1 MSTPATIRRMGST
14 RPTTLSYCIHPS
26 WSSFSIASQHVTTV
40 IWMQNEC
47 MPNNG
52 LLNLLRPCT
61 GSWRHGRRK
70 QYERMVADRCRK
82 EMKNAQ
88 WKHENYLTD
97 TNTIICAILKWQMQG
112 EKKKMDDIVYMNLIN
127 SSLWSLARSCLV
139 NEAINGRF
147 NQLELRDNNY
157 CFVGAFSSAAN
168 GWIIGDGVD
177 EVHSI
182 SFYVRCTA
190 LPDQMQLNGMQE
202 YTRRKHIINKI
213 WYKIA
218 SNNSP

>member
-1 MSTPATIRRMGST
+1 
-14 RPTTLSYCIHPS
+14 
-26 WSSFSIASQHVTTV
+26 
-40 IWMQNEC
+40 
-47 MPNNG
+47 MPNGNEKCAMKTWE
-52 LLNLLRPCT
+52 LFDRHKYHYLRNF
-61 GSWRHGRRK
+61 
-70 QYERMVADRCRK
+70 EVA
-82 EMKNAQ
+82 NAR
-88 WKHENYLTD
+88 WE
-97 TNTIICAILKWQMQG
+97 
-112 EKKKMDDIVYMNLIN
+112 KKMDDIVYMNLIN

-190 LPDQMQLNGMQE
+190 LPDQTQLNGMQE